1 MSDFVVI
8 TGLSG
13 AGRTNAAADLEDQG
27 WYVVDN
33 LPTSLVR
40 TIVELASVPGSA
52 IERLAL
58 VVGTSPQQADILD
71 AIESLRTGGH
81 RVRIVYLE
89 TSTPELVKRYG
100 STRRRHPMGDD
111 TSLLEAI
118 ARERELLEPVKAM
131 ADVVID
137 TTALTIHQLKTR
149 LTELFSEDAATA
161 GMQTAIVSFGYK
173 HGLPARRRHR
183 ARLPLPPQP
192 VLGGAPAPADRPR
205 PGGAATTCSASR
217 ETGAVPRA
225 ARGPPAPPAAGL
237 RDGGQE
243 LPDHRLRVHRRPAPV
258 RRGGRGGGRSARAPG
273 GRAAGPA
280 PGSRPVVPTRVNE
293 TLAFP
298 PRRRKERTTMT
309 VRVGINGFG
318 RIGRNFFRAAKQSGA
333 DIDFVAVNDL
343 GSLDTMAHLLKYDSV
358 LGVLA
363 QRRSRPPTDGISV
376 DGDVLKVLPV
386 RDPKTLPWG
395 ELGVDVVIESTGFFT
410 DREQAAAAPRRRRA
424 ARHRLGPVGR
434 RRRHVRVRR
443 QRRRPST
450 PPRTRSSPTPRAPR
464 TASCRWSRCST
475 TPSAWSRA

>member
-1 MSDFVVI
+1 MADIVVI

-161 GMQTAIVSFGYK
+161 GM
-173 HGLPARRRHR
+173 
-183 ARLPLPPQP
+183 
-192 VLGGAPAPADRPR
+192 
-205 PGGAATTCSASR
+205 
-217 ETGAVPRA
+217 
-225 ARGPPAPPAAGL
+225 
-237 RDGGQE
+237 
-243 LPDHRLRVHRRPAPV
+243 
-258 RRGGRGGGRSARAPG
+258 
-273 GRAAGPA
+273 
-280 PGSRPVVPTRVNE
+280 
-293 TLAFP
+293 
-298 PRRRKERTTMT
+298 
-309 VRVGINGFG
+309 
-318 RIGRNFFRAAKQSGA
+318 
-333 DIDFVAVNDL
+333 
-343 GSLDTMAHLLKYDSV
+343 
-358 LGVLA
+358 
-363 QRRSRPPTDGISV
+363 
-376 DGDVLKVLPV
+376 
-386 RDPKTLPWG
+386 
-395 ELGVDVVIESTGFFT
+395 
-410 DREQAAAAPRRRRA
+410 
-424 ARHRLGPVGR
+424 
-434 RRRHVRVRR
+434 
-443 QRRRPST
+443 
-450 PPRTRSSPTPRAPR
+450 
-464 TASCRWSRCST
+464 
-475 TPSAWSRA
+475 

>member
-1 MSDFVVI
+1 MADIVVI

-137 TTALTIHQLKTR
+137 TTTLTIHQLKTR
-149 LTELFSEDAATA
+149 LTELFSEDAAAT

-173 HGLPARRRHR
+173 HGLPLDVDIVLDCRF
-183 ARLPLPPQP
+183 LPNPYW
-192 VLGGAPAPADRPR
+192 
-205 PGGAATTCSASR
+205 
-217 ETGAVPRA
+217 EE
-225 ARGPPAPPAAGL
+225 GL
-237 RDGGQE
+237 RDRTGLE
-243 LPDHRLRVHRRPAPV
+243 APV
-258 RRGGRGGGRSARAPG
+258 REYVLRQPATGEFLRRLEDLFELLLPAYAAEGKSYLTVGIGCTGGRHRS
-273 GRAAGPA
+273 
-280 PGSRPVVPTRVNE
+280 VVMAE
-293 TLAFP
+293 ELALRL
-298 PRRRKERTTMT
+298 RRRGYEPRVQHRDVER
-309 VRVGINGFG
+309 RV
-318 RIGRNFFRAAKQSGA
+318 
-333 DIDFVAVNDL
+333 
-343 GSLDTMAHLLKYDSV
+343 
-358 LGVLA
+358 
-363 QRRSRPPTDGISV
+363 
-376 DGDVLKVLPV
+376 
-386 RDPKTLPWG
+386 
-395 ELGVDVVIESTGFFT
+395 
-410 DREQAAAAPRRRRA
+410 
-424 ARHRLGPVGR
+424 
-434 RRRHVRVRR
+434 
-443 QRRRPST
+443 
-450 PPRTRSSPTPRAPR
+450 
-464 TASCRWSRCST
+464 
-475 TPSAWSRA
+475 